1 MYFTLVFSLKKDD
14 ERRILIAVVFFKR
27 CDATNERRFMEL
39 MSKIALNA
47 TDIVITIPLLEEI
60 PDTQTVDKVMEDIKE
75 RVQRIYMG
83 IALNK

>member
-1 MYFTLVFSLKKDD
+1 
-14 ERRILIAVVFFKR
+14 
-27 CDATNERRFMEL
+27 MEL
-39 MSKIALNA
+39 VSNIALNA

-83 IALNK
+83 LALNK

>member
-1 MYFTLVFSLKKDD
+1 
-14 ERRILIAVVFFKR
+14 
-27 CDATNERRFMEL
+27 

-83 IALNK
+83 IALNKQQPPKNAAFGRLFLTTILTTYEAV

>member
-1 MYFTLVFSLKKDD
+1 MF
-14 ERRILIAVVFFKR
+14 FFKR